1 MDPKLI
7 ARKTR
12 DLFGGEPKIR
22 QHYNDD
28 ESIELHILRSA
39 DRPQV
44 GVSSYAT
51 VDLSTF
57 DNQLFAADGRPIRV
71 ELLAA
76 CQAEFAAME
85 DVLASCAL
93 NVATGEYS
101 VTPDIIM
108 PDVVRIHEPRVRAKH
123 ALLTTP
129 FLWGEEPRAVEEE
142 EFVTTW
148 LQLVPVT
155 QSEFDFA
162 MENGNEAL
170 IGTFDRLQIDIFD
183 INRPAV
189 V

>member
-1 MDPKLI
+1 MDPRLI

-22 QHYNDD
+22 QHYNED

-39 DRPQV
+39 HRPQV

-51 VDLSTF
+51 IDLSTF
-57 DNQLFAADGRPIRV
+57 DNQLFPADGRPIRV

-76 CQAEFAAME
+76 CQQEFAAME

-93 NVATGEYS
+93 NVATGEFS

-129 FLWGEEPRAVEEE
+129 FIWGEGPRAVEEAE
-142 EFVTTW
+142 WVTTW

-155 QSEFDFA
+155 ESEFHYA
-162 MENGNEAL
+162 MENSNEAL
-170 IGTFDRLQIDIFD
+170 IKIFDRIQIDVYD